1 MHLTRRFISENNF
14 YDEGLLIMARGISLF
29 LGMDYSLADN
39 LEYIKNAHQAGFRQI
54 FTSLHIPE
62 ADYAQIISQFEQV
75 LNLAKQ
81 LEMRVIA
88 DISPNAYGYLGIA
101 ANDLGAF
108 KRLGLSGI
116 RLDYGFKPE
125 QIAEYSNNSAGL
137 LIELNASTA
146 TADFITQIM
155 AAANPANLSACHNY
169 YPRKNT
175 GIGVDALLRKNA
187 LFKHYNIPVSA
198 FIALTDAKRGP
209 LYEGLPTLEFTR
221 EMSPR
226 IAGQI
231 LLQLGIDNLCIGDAC
246 ASEEI
251 LAQIGQLETTVIELE
266 LAKFSSNP
274 CYAELLGTHTNR
286 PDAAE
291 DVVRSQESRLM
302 LLENSYVSRKINP
315 ECCTLRP
322 RGSVCVDNLHYLRY
336 SGELQICKCDLPA
349 DQRVNLVGEL
359 TADSCYLL
367 DYIGDNQQFK
377 LILR

>member
-1 MHLTRRFISENNF
+1 
-14 YDEGLLIMARGISLF
+14 MARGISLF
-29 LGMDYSLADN
+29 LGMDYSLVDN
-39 LEYIKNAHQAGFRQI
+39 LEYIQSAYYAGFRQI

-101 ANDLGAF
+101 TNDLGAF

-125 QIAEYSNNSAGL
+125 QIAAYSNNSAGL

-146 TADFITQIM
+146 TAEFITQIM
-155 AAANPANLSACHNY
+155 AAGANPANLSACHNY

-175 GIGVDALLRKNA
+175 GIGIEVLLRKNA
-187 LFKHYNIPVSA
+187 LFKHYNIPISA
-198 FIALTDAKRGP
+198 FIALTEAKRGP

-226 IAGQI
+226 IAVQI
-231 LLQLGIDNLCIGDAC
+231 LLQLGIDNVFVGDAC
-246 ASEEI
+246 ASMDV
-251 LAQIGQLETTVIELE
+251 LTQIGQLDSAVIELE
-266 LAKFSSNP
+266 LAKFSANP
-274 CYAELLGTHTNR
+274 CYAELLNGIHTNR

-336 SGELQICKCDLPA
+336 SGELQICKRDLPS

-377 LILR
+377 LVLV